1 MATPPRQS
9 LPKAKQ
15 GWGCGSAGRCPIRQY
30 LPKAKR
36 LGTPRRCPFLN
47 TAGDV
52 AQWGPRTRE
61 TRPPFRPSGF
71 SRTVSPLNPSWEA
84 FSLVSRVSRGSV
96 SHGSVPGSPSNSH
109 RDIPSLNVTVRKVRS
124 RAGQVPHAGFP
135 QVLSPKFQGT
145 ARPPPPIQSR
155 GFSPLSQRPLRGGGI
170 MANFRS
176 RIFFLNMA
184 GTRLVPPHSL
194 AFRPEC
200 YPRVLHPTQTYRPL
214 PRQVGGQGG
223 SAAPRGYPPSGAL
236 QHAVPRPRRVQN
248 RAGRPPAS
256 NPHSP

>member
-109 RDIPSLNVTVRKVRS
+109 RDIPSLSITVRRFAAQLAKCPMQ
-124 RAGQVPHAGFP
+124 G
-135 QVLSPKFQGT
+135 SPKFQGT
-145 ARPPPPIQSR
+145 ARPPQNPIHEVFPP
-155 GFSPLSQRPLRGGGI
+155 SQRPLRGGGI

-176 RIFFLNMA
+176 HVF
-184 GTRLVPPHSL
+184 
-194 AFRPEC
+194 E
-200 YPRVLHPTQTYRPL
+200 Y
-214 PRQVGGQGG
+214 
-223 SAAPRGYPPSGAL
+223 
-236 QHAVPRPRRVQN
+236 
-248 RAGRPPAS
+248 GRD
-256 NPHSP
+256 

>member
-145 ARPPPPIQSR
+145 ARPPPIQSR

-176 RIFFLNMA
+176 RFF
-184 GTRLVPPHSL
+184 
-194 AFRPEC
+194 FFFE
-200 YPRVLHPTQTYRPL
+200 Y
-214 PRQVGGQGG
+214 
-223 SAAPRGYPPSGAL
+223 
-236 QHAVPRPRRVQN
+236 
-248 RAGRPPAS
+248 GRD
-256 NPHSP
+256 

>member
-109 RDIPSLNVTVRKVRS
+109 RDIPSLNVSRFARFVR
-124 RAGQVPHAGFP
+124 
-135 QVLSPKFQGT
+135 VLAKCPMQGSPKFFPPNSKAQL
-145 ARPPPPIQSR
+145 APPPHPIQ
-155 GFSPLSQRPLRGGGI
+155 GVF
-170 MANFRS
+170 
-176 RIFFLNMA
+176 
-184 GTRLVPPHSL
+184 PP
-194 AFRPEC
+194 F
-200 YPRVLHPTQTYRPL
+200 
-214 PRQVGGQGG
+214 
-223 SAAPRGYPPSGAL
+223 AAPP
-236 QHAVPRPRRVQN
+236 PRRGHN
-248 RAGRPPAS
+248 GKLS
-256 NPHSP
+256 FSYFF